1 MTQSPAADKVKKLE
15 LKQKQMLTISDKN
28 FNELCIQSLSAKEE
42 KQDSKFLIKSWK
54 RITVLLSMFV
64 LFYILDNNKKM
75 ER

>member
-1 MTQSPAADKVKKLE
+1 
-15 LKQKQMLTISDKN
+15 MLTISDKN
-28 FNELCIQSLSAKEE
+28 FNEFCFQSLSAKEE

>member
-1 MTQSPAADKVKKLE
+1 
-15 LKQKQMLTISDKN
+15 MLTISDKN
-28 FNELCIQSLSAKEE
+28 FNEFCIQSFSAKEE

>member
-1 MTQSPAADKVKKLE
+1 
-15 LKQKQMLTISDKN
+15 MLTISDKN
-28 FNELCIQSLSAKEE
+28 FNEFCIQSLSAKEE
-42 KQDSKFLIKSWK
+42 KQDSKILIKSWK

>member
-1 MTQSPAADKVKKLE
+1 
-15 LKQKQMLTISDKN
+15 MLTISDKN
-28 FNELCIQSLSAKEE
+28 FNEFCIQSLLAKEE

>member
-1 MTQSPAADKVKKLE
+1 MTQLPAADKVKKLS

-28 FNELCIQSLSAKEE
+28 FNEFCIQSLSAKEE